1 MDAAGYATLN
11 RQSGLMREMG
21 VVANNIANSSTAG
34 FRREGVVFSE
44 FVAALDQDPSLSM
57 AHASGRHVDLS
68 QSTVSQTGGQFDFA
82 IQGAG
87 FFLIDTPQGQRLTRA
102 GSFTP
107 SAEGELVTPDG
118 YRLLDAGGAPIFVP
132 PDTRNVAMS
141 TDGTLSANGQPVAQV
156 GLWQPTDP
164 LALKHQSGTLFDGG
178 ELEPAEGATV
188 LQGMLEDSNVEPVSE
203 IARMIEVQRSYELGQ
218 KFLDAE
224 DERVR
229 GVIQTLGR

>member
-21 VVANNIANSSTAG
+21 LVANNIANASTTG

-44 FVAALDQDPSLSM
+44 YVAALDQDPSLSM
-57 AHASGRHVDLS
+57 SHASGRHVDLS
-68 QSTVSQTGGQFDFA
+68 QSTLSQTGGQFDFA
-82 IQGAG
+82 IQGEG
-87 FFLIDTPQGQRLTRA
+87 FFLIDTPQGQRMTRA

-118 YRLLDAGGAPIFVP
+118 YRLLDAGGAPIFIP
-132 PDTRNVAMS
+132 PDAKGVALAS
-141 TDGTLSANGQPVAQV
+141 DGTLSASGQPIAQV
-156 GLWQPTDP
+156 GLWRPTDP
-164 LALKHQSGTLFDGG
+164 LSLKHQAGTLFSADAV
-178 ELEPAEGATV
+178 EPAEGATI
-188 LQGMLEDSNVEPVSE
+188 LQGQLEDSNVEPVSE
-203 IARMIEVQRSYELGQ
+203 IARMIEVQRAYELGQ

-229 GVIQTLGR
+229 GVIQALGR

>member
-11 RQSGLMREMG
+11 RQSGLLREMG
-21 VVANNIANSSTAG
+21 VVANNIANASTTG

-68 QSTVSQTGGQFDFA
+68 QSTLSQTGGQFDFA
-82 IQGAG
+82 IQGEG
-87 FFLIDTPQGQRLTRA
+87 FFLIETPQGQRLTRA
-102 GSFTP
+102 GTFTP

-132 PDTRNVAMS
+132 PDAKGVSMAS
-141 TDGTLSANGQPVAQV
+141 DGTLSTGGQPIAQV
-156 GLWQPTDP
+156 GLWQPADP
-164 LALKHQSGTLFDGG
+164 LSLRHQAGTMFSADAVV
-178 ELEPAEGATV
+178 PADGATV

-203 IARMIEVQRSYELGQ
+203 IARMITVQRAYELGQ
-218 KFLDAE
+218 KFLDSE

-229 GVIQTLGR
+229 GVIQALGR